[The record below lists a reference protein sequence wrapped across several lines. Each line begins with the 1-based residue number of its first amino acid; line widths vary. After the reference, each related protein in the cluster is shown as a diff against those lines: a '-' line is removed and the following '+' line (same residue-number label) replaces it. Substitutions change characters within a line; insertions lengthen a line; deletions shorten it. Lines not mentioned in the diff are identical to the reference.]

1 MADHSDIPHASPPGE
16 WRKSSYSNSE
26 GGSCLEV
33 LDAHP
38 AGVPVRD
45 SKCADGPALLFSP
58 CSWSTFVAALGR
70 RDG

>member
-1 MADHSDIPHASPPGE
+1 MTDRAPHPSPEDG
-16 WRKSSYSNSE
+16 WRKSSYSNTE

-33 LDAHP
+33 LDGHP

-58 CSWSTFVAALGR
+58 RSWSTFVAALGGR
-70 RDG
+70 EG